1 MDRPRLEY
9 EPFLVLK
16 IVIGPHNF
24 RLGENFTRAVKEEN
38 FILCTFLMHFL
49 KLQPQKTQTVLFT
62 TKSLIILTTVCILHM
77 QHEGKS

>member
-1 MDRPRLEY
+1 MDRPRPEY

-38 FILCTFLMHFL
+38 FILCTLRMHNFR
-49 KLQPQKTQTVLFT
+49 VVDNNADHFFT
-62 TKSLIILTTVCILHM
+62 LLSTTRENDLR
-77 QHEGKS
+77 